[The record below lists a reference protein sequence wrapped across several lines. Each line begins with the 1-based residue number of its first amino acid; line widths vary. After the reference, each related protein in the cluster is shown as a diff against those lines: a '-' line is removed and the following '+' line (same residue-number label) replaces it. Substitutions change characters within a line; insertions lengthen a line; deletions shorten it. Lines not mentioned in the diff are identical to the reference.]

1 MTIIEPIHF
10 PKIKPP
16 ISKIGEPKPKSNTQ
30 TTVNKKNPKDKKI
43 KLLSLILLR
52 MSVLDFIIS

>member
-1 MTIIEPIHF
+1 MHPLLKLNITIIEPIHF

-43 KLLSLILLR
+43 KLLS
-52 MSVLDFIIS
+52 